1 MSVEQRAR
9 AAGDAVDGSAAPAG
23 DRPTVPGATPA
34 ARRLPG
40 TRRVRAS
47 GVMVALASI
56 VSVAVV
62 GLLVVVLWVSFL
74 EDGSPTSSL
83 TGANYAELYGS
94 DAVRSVVLNTLQ
106 FAITATVVAGVIGGA
121 LAWLVERTDF
131 GARRTIYVMT
141 TLSIL
146 IPGYAVAMGWIFL
159 LDRQIG
165 LVNVFAVDVLGLDQP
180 PFNLVSY
187 VGMGWVQGLSM
198 APIFFI
204 MTSSSFRA
212 MDASLEEAA
221 HVSGAGSL
229 ATLTRI
235 TLPLLYPGLMAATIF
250 VFTIAIGAF
259 DIPLIIGSSNLKFTF
274 GTFLYFR
281 VHPLDGLPQYG
292 ISASFA
298 GLMVVLALGLTVLY
312 TRVLA
317 RAKRYEVVTG
327 RGYRPK
333 RLQLGRKRILAWA
346 LVLGYL
352 SLAVVGPILMVAWMS
367 LQPYLQVPSLA
378 AIDDFTLENFRS
390 LPWELVSRGVR
401 NTVVL
406 MVLAPT
412 VTVLASIVFS
422 WVVLRSGRRFR
433 YAFDFVAFLPHA
445 VPNIAFA
452 LAALLIATYWTIGPI
467 DLYGTVT
474 LLVIVLGLTHLS
486 FGTRMVNSGL
496 VQISREIEEAGEVSG
511 ASPLGVLRRITV
523 PLLRPLIIYTW
534 LWLALLVFREL
545 TVVAMLSSRGN
556 FTLSTVVSSM
566 WVGAEVGEA
575 AALTL
580 IVFVVMTMLIA
591 IFLVVTARIGGTGR
605 DAQFSYK
612 HNRGSQSRASS
623 VDRTRGRA

>member
-1 MSVEQRAR
+1 
-9 AAGDAVDGSAAPAG
+9 
-23 DRPTVPGATPA
+23 
-34 ARRLPG
+34 
-40 TRRVRAS
+40 
-47 GVMVALASI
+47 MVALASI
-56 VSVAVV
+56 VSVAVL
-62 GLLVVVLWVSFL
+62 GLLAVVLWVSLL
-74 EDGSPTSSL
+74 EDGSPTSAL
-83 TGANYAELYGS
+83 TGENYADLYS
-94 DAVRSVVLNTLQ
+94 SEAVRSVVLNTLQ
-106 FAITATVVAGVIGGA
+106 FAITATVVAGVVGGA

-159 LDRQIG
+159 LDQQIG
-165 LVNVFAVDVLGLDQP
+165 ILNVFAVDVLGFDQP

-187 VGMGWVQGLSM
+187 VGMGWVQGLSLV
-198 APIFFI
+198 PIFFI

-221 HVSGAGSL
+221 QASGAGNL

-274 GTFLYFR
+274 GTFLYYR
-281 VHPLDGLPQYG
+281 VHPLEGLPQYG
-292 ISASFA
+292 IAASFA

-312 TRVLA
+312 TRVLS

-333 RLQLGRKRILAWA
+333 RAQLGRKRIFAWIF
-346 LVLGYL
+346 VLGYL
-352 SLAVVGPILMVAWMS
+352 GLAVVGPVLMIAWMS
-367 LQPYLQVPSLA
+367 LQPYLQVPSFA
-378 AIDDFTLENFRS
+378 AIDDFTLENFRN
-390 LPWELVSRGVR
+390 LPWELVSRGVS

-412 VTVLASIVFS
+412 ITVLASVIFS
-422 WVVLRSGRRFR
+422 WVVLRSGSRFR

-452 LAALLIATYWTIGPI
+452 LAALLVATYWTIGPI

-474 LLVIVLGLTHLS
+474 LLVIVMGLTHLS
-486 FGTRMVNSGL
+486 FGTRMVNSAL
-496 VQISREIEEAGEVSG
+496 VQISRELEEVGEVSG
-511 ASPLGVLRRITV
+511 ASPLGVLRRITL
-523 PLLRPLIIYTW
+523 PLLRPVIVYTW

-545 TVVAMLSSRGN
+545 TVVAMLNSRGN

-580 IVFVVMTMLIA
+580 IVFGVMAAMIA
-591 IFLVVTARIGGTGR
+591 IFLVVTGRTAGAGR
-605 DAQFSYK
+605 DAHLNYK
-612 HNRGSQSRASS
+612 HDKSSRFRSLI
-623 VDRTRGRA
+623 G